1 MIFHKQLSLPA
12 LYLAFLLNINNSFK
26 ICCVQ
31 FSISFLYFLIHNMTK
46 LFFAKK
52 NTHSS
57 YCGCQR
63 KYYGKR
69 KESGRLF
76 PFHVSI
82 IPLSMGEFFP
92 DEEFCDKSNT
102 NTGDFSPVSL
112 HFGIIYEFLL
122 KFFHK
127 IDDFFIHSRKIML

>member
-69 KESGRLF
+69 KEFGRF
-76 PFHVSI
+76 SPFHASI
-82 IPLSMGEFFP
+82 IPLSTDEFFS
-92 DEEFCDKSNT
+92 DEDFCNKSNT
-102 NTGDFSPVSL
+102 NTGDFSPVSS
-112 HFGIIYEFLL
+112 HFCMTYMLLLEFIY
-122 KFFHK
+122 K
-127 IDDFFIHSRKIML
+127 IDVFFMHFRV